1 MTAETSTQDLLP
13 AELTM
18 GTVMLKV
25 GDMKLMTDYY
35 QRALGLDIV
44 AEQDGGLY
52 LGRRQK
58 PLVHLAPAPG
68 LNVPSRGE
76 AGLFHTALLFEDQPS
91 LAATVA
97 SAAQYEPQSFSGSAD
112 HLVSEAFYFNDPEGN
127 GIELYWDRPREAW
140 SWDGKNVVMDSLAL
154 PPQRYLE
161 QYLTE
166 ESVRRAAEA
175 AAGVGHVHLQ
185 VGDVQSAQDFYVGT
199 LGFEKTAGWHGQ
211 ALFVSAGGYHHHMA
225 MNVWNSR
232 GAGPRRDTLGLG
244 EVLIEVPSGDDVG
257 ALADRLRSPVSLPPH
272 RRGAALR
279 GPVAQPDPRRRPLK
293 CAVRGL
299 APLLDM
305 ICAMWLPQGS
315 HVHVHGHGGGQGM
328 SMVAG
333 EGVRGMRS
341 MSSGR
346 LGRHVHGDRMGAGP
360 GEHVHSWR
368 RGRWACPVLRP
379 GMGMLALCP
388 VVTVRG
394 GHVRGRRALKR
405 LG

>member
-1 MTAETSTQDLLP
+1 MTAEASTQDLLP

-35 QRALGLDIV
+35 QRALGLETV

-68 LNVPSRGE
+68 LAVPSRGE
-76 AGLFHTALLFEDQPS
+76 AGLFHTALLFADQPS

-97 SAAQYEPQSFSGSAD
+97 SAAQFEPQSFTGSAD

-140 SWDGKNVVMDSLAL
+140 SWQGKNVVMDSLAL

-161 QYLTE
+161 QFLTE
-166 ESVRRAAEA
+166 ESVGGQREAEA
-175 AAGVGHVHLQ
+175 GIGHVHLQ

-257 ALADRLRSPVSLPPH
+257 ALADRLKTAGVSSH
-272 RRGAALR
+272 HTGAELR
-279 GPVAQPDPRRRPLK
+279 FEDPWRNRIRV
-293 CAVRGL
+293 AVR
-299 APLLDM
+299 
-305 ICAMWLPQGS
+305 
-315 HVHVHGHGGGQGM
+315 
-328 SMVAG
+328 
-333 EGVRGMRS
+333 
-341 MSSGR
+341 
-346 LGRHVHGDRMGAGP
+346 
-360 GEHVHSWR
+360 
-368 RGRWACPVLRP
+368 
-379 GMGMLALCP
+379 
-388 VVTVRG
+388 
-394 GHVRGRRALKR
+394 
-405 LG
+405 

>member
-1 MTAETSTQDLLP
+1 MTAEASTQDLLP

-52 LGRRQK
+52 LGRKAK

-68 LNVPSRGE
+68 LKLPSRGE

-97 SAAQYEPQSFSGSAD
+97 SAAQYEPQSFTGSAD

-140 SWDGKNVVMDSLAL
+140 SWEGKNVVMDSLAL
-154 PPQRYLE
+154 PPQRYL
-161 QYLTE
+161 QQHLTE
-166 ESVRRAAEA
+166 ASLAGQREA
-175 AAGVGHVHLQ
+175 DAGVGHVHLQ
-185 VGDVQSAQDFYVGT
+185 VGDVQSAHAFYVGT

-257 ALADRLRSPVSLPPH
+257 ALADRLKTAGVQSH
-272 RRGAALR
+272 HTGAELR
-279 GPVAQPDPRRRPLK
+279 FEDPWRNRIRV
-293 CAVRGL
+293 AVR
-299 APLLDM
+299 
-305 ICAMWLPQGS
+305 
-315 HVHVHGHGGGQGM
+315 
-328 SMVAG
+328 
-333 EGVRGMRS
+333 
-341 MSSGR
+341 
-346 LGRHVHGDRMGAGP
+346 
-360 GEHVHSWR
+360 
-368 RGRWACPVLRP
+368 
-379 GMGMLALCP
+379 
-388 VVTVRG
+388 
-394 GHVRGRRALKR
+394 
-405 LG
+405 

>member
-1 MTAETSTQDLLP
+1 MTAEASTQDLLP

-68 LNVPSRGE
+68 LTIPSRGE

-97 SAAQYEPQSFSGSAD
+97 SAAQYEPQSFTGSAD

-161 QYLTE
+161 QFLTE
-166 ESVRRAAEA
+166 ESVTGQREAE
-175 AAGVGHVHLQ
+175 AGVGHVHLQ
-185 VGDVQSAQDFYVGT
+185 VGDVQSAEDFYVAT

-257 ALADRLRSPVSLPPH
+257 ALADRLKTGGVQSH
-272 RRGAALR
+272 HTGAELR
-279 GPVAQPDPRRRPLK
+279 FEDPWRNRIRVAAR
-293 CAVRGL
+293 
-299 APLLDM
+299 
-305 ICAMWLPQGS
+305 
-315 HVHVHGHGGGQGM
+315 
-328 SMVAG
+328 
-333 EGVRGMRS
+333 
-341 MSSGR
+341 
-346 LGRHVHGDRMGAGP
+346 
-360 GEHVHSWR
+360 
-368 RGRWACPVLRP
+368 
-379 GMGMLALCP
+379 
-388 VVTVRG
+388 
-394 GHVRGRRALKR
+394 
-405 LG
+405 

>member
-68 LNVPSRGE
+68 LSVPSRGE
-76 AGLFHTALLFEDQPS
+76 AGLFHTALLFGDQTS

-112 HLVSEAFYFNDPEGN
+112 HLVSEAFYFTDPEGN
-127 GIELYWDRPREAW
+127 GIELYWDRPRHAW

-161 QYLTE
+161 QHLTE
-166 ESVRRAAEA
+166 ESVAGQRES

-225 MNVWNSR
+225 VNVWNSR
-232 GAGPRRDTLGLG
+232 GAGPRHDTLGLG
-244 EVLIEVPSGDDVG
+244 EVLIEVPAGDDVG
-257 ALADRLRSPVSLPPH
+257 ALADRLRTAGVQSH
-272 RRGAALR
+272 HTGAELR
-279 GPVAQPDPRRRPLK
+279 FEDPWRNRIRV
-293 CAVRGL
+293 AVR
-299 APLLDM
+299 
-305 ICAMWLPQGS
+305 
-315 HVHVHGHGGGQGM
+315 
-328 SMVAG
+328 
-333 EGVRGMRS
+333 
-341 MSSGR
+341 
-346 LGRHVHGDRMGAGP
+346 
-360 GEHVHSWR
+360 
-368 RGRWACPVLRP
+368 
-379 GMGMLALCP
+379 
-388 VVTVRG
+388 
-394 GHVRGRRALKR
+394 
-405 LG
+405 

>member
-1 MTAETSTQDLLP
+1 MTAEASTQDLLP

-68 LNVPSRGE
+68 LAIPSRGE
-76 AGLFHTALLFEDQPS
+76 AGLFHTALLFDDQPS

-97 SAAQYEPQSFSGSAD
+97 TAAQYEPQSFTGSAD

-127 GIELYWDRPREAW
+127 GIELYWDRPRKAW
-140 SWDGKNVVMDSLAL
+140 SWEGKNVVMDSLAL

-161 QYLTE
+161 KFLTE
-166 ESVRRAAEA
+166 ESVTGQREAE
-175 AAGVGHVHLQ
+175 AGVGHVHLQ
-185 VGDVQSAQDFYVGT
+185 VGDVQSAQEFYVGT

-211 ALFVSAGGYHHHMA
+211 ALFVAAGGYHHHMA

-257 ALADRLRSPVSLPPH
+257 ALADRLKTAGVQSH
-272 RRGAALR
+272 HTGAELR
-279 GPVAQPDPRRRPLK
+279 FEDPWRNRIRV
-293 CAVRGL
+293 AVR
-299 APLLDM
+299 
-305 ICAMWLPQGS
+305 
-315 HVHVHGHGGGQGM
+315 
-328 SMVAG
+328 
-333 EGVRGMRS
+333 
-341 MSSGR
+341 
-346 LGRHVHGDRMGAGP
+346 
-360 GEHVHSWR
+360 
-368 RGRWACPVLRP
+368 
-379 GMGMLALCP
+379 
-388 VVTVRG
+388 
-394 GHVRGRRALKR
+394 
-405 LG
+405 

>member
-1 MTAETSTQDLLP
+1 MTAEASTQDLLP

-68 LNVPSRGE
+68 LTIPSRGE

-97 SAAQYEPQSFSGSAD
+97 SAAQYEPQSFTGSAD

-161 QYLTE
+161 QFLTE
-166 ESVRRAAEA
+166 ESVTGQREAE
-175 AAGVGHVHLQ
+175 AGVGHVHLQ
-185 VGDVQSAQDFYVGT
+185 VGDVQSAEDFYVAT

-257 ALADRLRSPVSLPPH
+257 ALADRLKTGGVQSH
-272 RRGAALR
+272 HTGAELR
-279 GPVAQPDPRRRPLK
+279 FEDPWRNRIRV
-293 CAVRGL
+293 AVR
-299 APLLDM
+299 
-305 ICAMWLPQGS
+305 
-315 HVHVHGHGGGQGM
+315 
-328 SMVAG
+328 
-333 EGVRGMRS
+333 
-341 MSSGR
+341 
-346 LGRHVHGDRMGAGP
+346 
-360 GEHVHSWR
+360 
-368 RGRWACPVLRP
+368 
-379 GMGMLALCP
+379 
-388 VVTVRG
+388 
-394 GHVRGRRALKR
+394 
-405 LG
+405 

>member
-1 MTAETSTQDLLP
+1 MTAENSTQDLLP

-35 QRALGLDIV
+35 QRALGLDVV

-68 LNVPSRGE
+68 LALPSRGE

-97 SAAQYEPQSFSGSAD
+97 SAAQFEPQSFTGSAD

-127 GIELYWDRPREAW
+127 GIELYWDRPRDAW
-140 SWDGKNVVMDSLAL
+140 SWDGSTVVMDSLAL

-161 QYLTE
+161 QFLTE
-166 ESVRRAAEA
+166 ESVTGQREAE
-175 AAGVGHVHLQ
+175 AGVGHVHLQ

-257 ALADRLRSPVSLPPH
+257 ALADRLKTAGVQSH
-272 RRGAALR
+272 HTGAELR
-279 GPVAQPDPRRRPLK
+279 FEDPWRNRIRV
-293 CAVRGL
+293 AVR
-299 APLLDM
+299 
-305 ICAMWLPQGS
+305 
-315 HVHVHGHGGGQGM
+315 
-328 SMVAG
+328 
-333 EGVRGMRS
+333 
-341 MSSGR
+341 
-346 LGRHVHGDRMGAGP
+346 
-360 GEHVHSWR
+360 
-368 RGRWACPVLRP
+368 
-379 GMGMLALCP
+379 
-388 VVTVRG
+388 
-394 GHVRGRRALKR
+394 
-405 LG
+405 

>member
-1 MTAETSTQDLLP
+1 MTAAASTQDLLP

-68 LNVPSRGE
+68 LSVPSRGE

-112 HLVSEAFYFNDPEGN
+112 HLVSEAFYFADPEGN
-127 GIELYWDRPREAW
+127 GIELYWDRPRDAW
-140 SWDGKNVVMDSLAL
+140 NWDGKNVVMDSLAL

-161 QYLTE
+161 QFLTE
-166 ESVRRAAEA
+166 ESVTGQREA
-175 AAGVGHVHLQ
+175 VAGVGHVHLQ

-244 EVLIEVPSGDDVG
+244 EVLIEVPAGDDVG
-257 ALADRLRSPVSLPPH
+257 ALADRLRTAGVQSH
-272 RRGAALR
+272 HTGAELR
-279 GPVAQPDPRRRPLK
+279 FEDPWRNRIRV
-293 CAVRGL
+293 AVR
-299 APLLDM
+299 
-305 ICAMWLPQGS
+305 
-315 HVHVHGHGGGQGM
+315 
-328 SMVAG
+328 
-333 EGVRGMRS
+333 
-341 MSSGR
+341 
-346 LGRHVHGDRMGAGP
+346 
-360 GEHVHSWR
+360 
-368 RGRWACPVLRP
+368 
-379 GMGMLALCP
+379 
-388 VVTVRG
+388 
-394 GHVRGRRALKR
+394 
-405 LG
+405 